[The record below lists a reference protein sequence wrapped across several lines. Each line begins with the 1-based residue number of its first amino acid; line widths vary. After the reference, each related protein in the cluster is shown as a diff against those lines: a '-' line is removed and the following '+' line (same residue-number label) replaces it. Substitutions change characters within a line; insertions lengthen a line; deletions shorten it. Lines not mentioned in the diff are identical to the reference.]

1 MTRWGEIKCPR
12 CAELETKLAQQDS
25 LWDAFK
31 DQWRD
36 EKKYALRII
45 VKHLK
50 NTPGSDAE
58 GSCAPQADGSGED
71 S

>member
-1 MTRWGEIKCPR
+1 MQERRQI
-12 CAELETKLAQQDS
+12 ADELWA
-25 LWDAFK
+25 AFK
-31 DQWRD
+31 DKWD
-36 EKKYALRII
+36 GEKKFALRII

>member
-1 MTRWGEIKCPR
+1 MVRDYRRQRVTDRRQI
-12 CAELETKLAQQDS
+12 ADELWA
-25 LWDAFK
+25 AFK